1 MVEPTRRGAPAP
13 RSLATRARAALPTGA
28 PIGDEMFEARHR
40 AVIALLWLHAVGL
53 GVYGLTL
60 GYAAT
65 HLALEL
71 AAIVVAA
78 VVARLA
84 PGRMWRAGVGTLGLV
99 ACSAML
105 VHLSGGLIEAH
116 FHFFIVVILVTLY
129 QSWVPF
135 LLALL
140 FVVLHHGTVG
150 VLDSGSVYNHPA
162 AVERPWLWAL
172 VHGLFVTGAALAAMV
187 AWKHVEIERERA
199 EAAAVRLHDRT
210 RRHREA
216 MELNDTVV
224 QGLVSAKYATQL
236 GRVDVA
242 AETIERTLAHAQSLV
257 AELMDDDNAPFAPG
271 TLRRAEAAA
280 AAPAAAAAGSS

>member
-1 MVEPTRRGAPAP
+1 MPARVAVRP
-13 RSLATRARAALPTGA
+13 ATSATLATRARAALPTGA
-28 PIGDEMFEARHR
+28 PIGDEMFAARHR
-40 AVIALLWLHAVGL
+40 AVVVLLWLHAAAL
-53 GVYGLTL
+53 AVYGISL
-60 GYAAT
+60 GYAVP

-71 AAIVVAA
+71 AGIVAA
-78 VVARLA
+78 AVAAGLA
-84 PGRMWRAGVGTLGLV
+84 PGRVWRAGVGTLGLV

-140 FVVLHHGTVG
+140 FVVVHHGTVG
-150 VLDSGSVYNHPA
+150 VIDSNSVYNHPA
-162 AVERPWLWAL
+162 AVERPWVWAL
-172 VHGLFVTGAALAAMV
+172 VHGMFVTGAALAAMV

-210 RRHREA
+210 LRHREA

-236 GRVDVA
+236 GRTDVA

-257 AELMDDDNAPFAPG
+257 AELMDDHAPFAPG
-271 TLRRAEAAA
+271 SLRRTEAAA
-280 AAPAAAAAGSS
+280 AAVTS

>member
-1 MVEPTRRGAPAP
+1 MLDRVVARPATAPATF
-13 RSLATRARAALPTGA
+13 ATRVRAALPTGA
-28 PIGDEMFEARHR
+28 PISDEMFAARHR
-40 AVIALLWLHAVGL
+40 AVVVLLWLHAAGL
-53 GVYGLTL
+53 ALYGISL
-60 GYAAT
+60 GYPIP
-65 HLALEL
+65 HLALEVSG
-71 AAIVVAA
+71 IVSAA
-78 VVARLA
+78 VTAGLA
-84 PGRMWRAGVGTLGLV
+84 PGRVWRMGVGTLGLV

-140 FVVLHHGTVG
+140 FVVVHHGTVG
-150 VLDSGSVYNHPA
+150 LIDADSVYNHPA
-162 AVERPWLWAL
+162 AVERPWVWAL
-172 VHGLFVTGAALAAMV
+172 VHGLFVTGAALASMV

-210 RRHREA
+210 LRHREA

-236 GRVDVA
+236 GRTDVA

-257 AELMDDDNAPFAPG
+257 AELMDDDGALFAPG
-271 TLRRAEAAA
+271 SLRRTEAASA
-280 AAPAAAAAGSS
+280 VVT

>member
-1 MVEPTRRGAPAP
+1 MADTFSVAVAVP
-13 RSLATRARAALPTGA
+13 RTVATRVRSALPTGA
-28 PIGDEMFEARHR
+28 PIGDEMFSVRHR
-40 AVIALLWLHAVGL
+40 AVVALLWLHAVGL
-53 GVYGLTL
+53 GVYGVSL
-60 GYAAT
+60 GYPVA

-71 AAIVVAA
+71 FAIVGAAVAA
-78 VVARLA
+78 GIA
-84 PGRMWRAGVGTLGLV
+84 PGRAWRAGVGTLGLV

-129 QSWVPF
+129 QSWIPF

-140 FVVLHHGTVG
+140 FVVVHHGTVG
-150 VLDSGSVYNHPA
+150 VIDSGSVYNHAA
-162 AVERPWLWAL
+162 AVERPWLWAG

-210 RRHREA
+210 VRHREA

-236 GRVDVA
+236 GRTEVA
-242 AETIERTLAHAQSLV
+242 AETIERTLIRAQRLV
-257 AELMDDDNAPFAPG
+257 AELMDDDGAPFDPG
-271 TLRRAEAAA
+271 TLRRSEAAA
-280 AAPAAAAAGSS
+280 PLPT

>member
-1 MVEPTRRGAPAP
+1 MPGPRDDRTGRPTFAA
-13 RSLATRARAALPTGA
+13 RARAALPTGA
-28 PIGDEMFEARHR
+28 AIDDEMFESRHR
-40 AVIALLWLHAVGL
+40 AIVVLLWLHAVGL
-53 GVYGLTL
+53 AAYGISR
-60 GYAAT
+60 GYSVP
-65 HLALEL
+65 HLALEI
-71 AAIVVAA
+71 AGIVAA
-78 VVARLA
+78 AVAAAVA
-84 PGRMWRAGVGTLGLV
+84 PGRMWRAGMGTLGLV
-99 ACSAML
+99 ACSALL

-140 FVVLHHGTVG
+140 FVVVHHGTVG
-150 VLDSGSVYNHPA
+150 VIDPGSVYNHPA

-172 VHGLFVTGAALAAMV
+172 VHGMFVTGAALAAMV
-187 AWKHVEIERERA
+187 AWKHVEMERERA

-210 RRHREA
+210 VRHREA

-236 GRVDVA
+236 GRTDIA

-257 AELMDDDNAPFAPG
+257 AELMDDETAPFDPG
-271 TLRRAEAAA
+271 TLRRAAA
-280 AAPAAAAAGSS
+280 AAPAPS

>member
-1 MVEPTRRGAPAP
+1 MPEQRDGRTGRPTIAA
-13 RSLATRARAALPTGA
+13 RARAALPTGA
-28 PIGDEMFEARHR
+28 PIGDEMFESRHR
-40 AVIALLWLHAVGL
+40 KIVVLLWLHALGL
-53 GVYGLTL
+53 AIYGLAL
-60 GYAAT
+60 GYPVP
-65 HLALEL
+65 HLAIEL
-71 AAIVVAA
+71 AGIVAA
-78 VVARLA
+78 VVA
-84 PGRMWRAGVGTLGLV
+84 PGRVWRAGIGTLGLV
-99 ACSAML
+99 ACSALL

-150 VLDSGSVYNHPA
+150 VIDPGSVYNHPA

-172 VHGLFVTGAALAAMV
+172 VHGMFVTGAALAARV
-187 AWKHVEIERERA
+187 AWKHVELERERA

-210 RRHREA
+210 VRHREA

-236 GRVDVA
+236 GRTDVA
-242 AETIERTLAHAQSLV
+242 AETIERTLARAQSLV
-257 AELMDDDNAPFAPG
+257 AELMDDETAPFDPG

-280 AAPAAAAAGSS
+280 TSAPS

>member
-1 MVEPTRRGAPAP
+1 MSEGLGVERTRPETFAKRV
-13 RSLATRARAALPTGA
+13 RSALPTGA

-40 AVIALLWLHAVGL
+40 AVVVLLWLHAAGL
-53 GVYGLTL
+53 AAYGITL
-60 GYAAT
+60 GYSVG

-71 AAIVVAA
+71 SAIVAA
-78 VVARLA
+78 AAAAGVA
-84 PGRMWRAGVGTLGLV
+84 PGRAWRAGIGTVGLV

-129 QSWVPF
+129 QSWLPF

-140 FVVLHHGTVG
+140 FVVIHHGTVG
-150 VLDSGSVYNHPA
+150 VIDSGSVYNHPA
-162 AVERPWLWAL
+162 AVERPWMWAA
-172 VHGLFVTGAALAAMV
+172 VHGLFVSGAALAAMV

-199 EAAAVRLHDRT
+199 EASAVRLHDRT
-210 RRHREA
+210 VRHREA

-236 GRVDVA
+236 GRTDVA
-242 AETIERTLAHAQSLV
+242 ADTIERTLAHAQALV
-257 AELMDDDNAPFAPG
+257 AELMEDDNVPLDPG
-271 TLRRAEAAA
+271 SLRRAAA
-280 AAPAAAAAGSS
+280 AATAAS